1 MNLGTILLTGLLV
14 LSPIAITDD
23 PVPGPAST
31 TAVTRSASGPAND
44 QSAPISSPQRPGA
57 SGSESRL
64 TGMPFSSRG
73 NTSSQD
79 FDWPTSSITV
89 LRKFDHL
96 ENNWDSGHRGVDLA
110 SRPDEQIRA
119 AGPGR
124 IVYAGRVVDNNVI
137 SIEHSDGFRTT
148 YQPVK
153 ATVKEGDMVQLGDII
168 GTLDD
173 GHCLVGACLHW
184 GAKRGD
190 IYYDPLSLLTP
201 EEVRVRLYPV
211 SDP

>member
-1 MNLGTILLTGLLV
+1 MPTTDTPLARRETDGMK
-14 LSPIAITDD
+14 LSAFIAAAIIPFVPAPYTPTD
-23 PVPGPAST
+23 T
-31 TAVTRSASGPAND
+31 
-44 QSAPISSPQRPGA
+44 
-57 SGSESRL
+57 
-64 TGMPFSSRG
+64 
-73 NTSSQD
+73 
-79 FDWPTSSITV
+79 FDWPLPSKTV
-89 LRKFDHL
+89 LREYDQL
-96 ENNWDSGHRGVDLA
+96 DNNWLPGHRGVDIA
-110 SRPDEQIRA
+110 GTRGETVHA
-119 AGPGR
+119 AGAGMV
-124 IVYAGRVVDNNVI
+124 VYARRMVDTNII
-137 SIEHSDGFRTT
+137 SIEHSDRFRTT

-153 ATVKEGDMVQLGDII
+153 ATVKEGDMVELGDII